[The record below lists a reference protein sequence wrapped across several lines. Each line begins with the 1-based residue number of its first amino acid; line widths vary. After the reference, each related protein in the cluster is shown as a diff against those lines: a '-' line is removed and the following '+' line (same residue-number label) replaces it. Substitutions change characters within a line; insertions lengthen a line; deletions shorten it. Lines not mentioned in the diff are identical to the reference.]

1 MCPGIN
7 PRAPRCESDTVNE
20 ANAPNIDKAVRD
32 QIVALLPRLRRFCS
46 AITRSADLGDD
57 LTQATIERALSRID
71 QWRDGTKLDSWMFRI
86 AQNINID
93 QARSRKTR
101 GISVD
106 IDVLET
112 VTGDDGREIVEARD
126 GLARVQD
133 AMANLPEDQ
142 RALLALVAIDGQS
155 YKEASAILDIP
166 IGTVMSRISRARA
179 TLALSFATHAPGG
192 A

>member
-1 MCPGIN
+1 MN
-7 PRAPRCESDTVNE
+7 ESK
-20 ANAPNIDKAVRD
+20 APNIDKAVRD
-32 QIVALLPRLRRFCS
+32 QMIALLPRLRRFCT
-46 AITRSADLGDD
+46 AITRSAELGDD

-71 QWRDGTKLDSWMFRI
+71 QWSDGTKLDSWMFRI

-106 IDVLET
+106 IDVLDT
-112 VTGDDGREIVEARD
+112 VTGDDGRDIVEARD
-126 GLARVQD
+126 GLARVQA
-133 AMANLPEDQ
+133 AMAKLPEDQ

-155 YKEASAILDIP
+155 YKEAADILDIP

-179 TLALSFATHAPGG
+179 TLARSFAVTAHGG
-192 A
+192 V

>member
-1 MCPGIN
+1 
-7 PRAPRCESDTVNE
+7 VNE
-20 ANAPNIDKAVRD
+20 SKAPNIDKAVRD
-32 QIVALLPRLRRFCS
+32 QMIALLPRLRRFCT
-46 AITRSADLGDD
+46 AITRSAELGDD

-71 QWRDGTKLDSWMFRI
+71 QWSDGTKLDSWMFRI

-106 IDVLET
+106 IDVLDT

-126 GLARVQD
+126 GLARVQA
-133 AMANLPEDQ
+133 AMAKLPEDQ

-155 YKEASAILDIP
+155 YKEAADILDIP

-179 TLALSFATHAPGG
+179 TLARSFAATAHGG
-192 A
+192 V

>member
-1 MCPGIN
+1 
-7 PRAPRCESDTVNE
+7 
-20 ANAPNIDKAVRD
+20 
-32 QIVALLPRLRRFCS
+32 
-46 AITRSADLGDD
+46 
-57 LTQATIERALSRID
+57 
-71 QWRDGTKLDSWMFRI
+71 MFRI

-106 IDVLET
+106 IDVLDT

-126 GLARVQD
+126 GLARVQA
-133 AMANLPEDQ
+133 AMAKLPEDQ

-155 YKEASAILDIP
+155 YKEAATILDIP

-179 TLALSFATHAPGG
+179 TLARSFAVIAHGG
-192 A
+192 V

>member
-1 MCPGIN
+1 MK
-7 PRAPRCESDTVNE
+7 ESK
-20 ANAPNIDKAVRD
+20 APNIDKAVRD
-32 QIVALLPRLRRFCS
+32 QMVALLPRLRRFCT
-46 AITRSADLGDD
+46 AITRSAELGDD

-71 QWRDGTKLDSWMFRI
+71 QWNDGTKLDSWMFRI

-106 IDVLET
+106 IDVLDT

-126 GLARVQD
+126 GLARVQA
-133 AMANLPEDQ
+133 AMAKLPEDQ

-155 YKEASAILDIP
+155 YKEAADILDIP

-179 TLALSFATHAPGG
+179 TLARSFAVTAHGG
-192 A
+192 V

>member
-1 MCPGIN
+1 M
-7 PRAPRCESDTVNE
+7 NE
-20 ANAPNIDKAVRD
+20 ANAPSIDKSVRD
-32 QIVALLPRLRRFCS
+32 QIVALLPRLRRFCT
-46 AITRSADLGDD
+46 AITRSAELGDD

-106 IDVLET
+106 IDVLDT

-126 GLARVQD
+126 GLARVQA
-133 AMANLPEDQ
+133 AMAKLPEDQ

-155 YKEASAILDIP
+155 YKEAATILDIP

-179 TLALSFATHAPGG
+179 TLARSFAVIAHGG
-192 A
+192 V

>member
-1 MCPGIN
+1 MI
-7 PRAPRCESDTVNE
+7 
-20 ANAPNIDKAVRD
+20 
-32 QIVALLPRLRRFCS
+32 ALLPRLRRFCT
-46 AITRSADLGDD
+46 AITRSAELGDD

-71 QWRDGTKLDSWMFRI
+71 QWSDGTKLDSWMFRI

-106 IDVLET
+106 IDVLDT
-112 VTGDDGREIVEARD
+112 VTGDDGRDIVEARD
-126 GLARVQD
+126 GLARVQA
-133 AMANLPEDQ
+133 AMAKLPEDQ

-155 YKEASAILDIP
+155 YKEAADILDIP

-179 TLALSFATHAPGG
+179 TLARSFAVTAHGG
-192 A
+192 V